1 MRLEFAVVLAGC
13 ASTGGTVGTH
23 VSLRD
28 ACTGA
33 TYWNGR
39 ACAPAGDAPKQLEV
53 GAQAIAAQ
61 DPDAI
66 KAAVDAAEKAGP
78 LDYKSN
84 VELWEERGIGLAYG
98 DDDQGAKSS
107 FDMMLALDPKH
118 VLSYRLSPKATLVFE
133 EVRKAAA
140 PAPALDVT
148 WTRGQ
153 KVGDPVPIDIEVIA
167 DPKRFLDRATL
178 FVRSR
183 GEARWHAT
191 DLALAKDKTIVL
203 PAITATAP
211 VSLELY
217 LRAYDAHDNEVLTWA
232 DPQHP
237 RELALRYEA
246 PTPWYRKWWVWA
258 IGGSAVAVATG
269 ITVYEVTL
277 SPPETVG
284 GTATAT
290 RYSAT
295 GVLVRPRLKGWR

>member
-1 MRLEFAVVLAGC
+1 MKLALAIALAGC
-13 ASTGGTVGTH
+13 ASGAGSRGTH

-33 TYWNGR
+33 TYWNGH
-39 ACAPAGDAPKQLEV
+39 ACAPAGEAPKHLEA

-98 DDDQGAKSS
+98 DDDPGAKTA

-140 PAPALDVT
+140 PAPAVDVT
-148 WTRGQ
+148 WACGQ

-178 FVRSR
+178 FVRSH
-183 GEARWHAT
+183 GESRWHAT

-203 PAITATAP
+203 PPVSATAP

-237 RELALRYEA
+237 RELALRYEP

-258 IGGSAVAVATG
+258 LGGSAVALATG
-269 ITVYEVTL
+269 VTVYAITQ

-284 GTATAT
+284 G
-290 RYSAT
+290 SAM
-295 GVLVRPRLKGWR
+295 VK

>member
-1 MRLEFAVVLAGC
+1 MKLVIAVVLAGC
-13 ASTGGTVGTH
+13 ASSSGPRGTH
-23 VSLRD
+23 VSLRA

-33 TYWNGR
+33 TYWNGH

-53 GAQAIAAQ
+53 GAAAIAAQ

-78 LDYKSN
+78 LDYDSN
-84 VELWEERGIGLAYG
+84 IKLWEERGIGLAYG
-98 DDDQGAKSS
+98 DDDPGAKTA

-133 EVRKAAA
+133 EVRKAAP

-148 WTRGQ
+148 WARGQ
-153 KVGDPVPIDIEVIA
+153 KVGDPVPIDVEVIA

-178 FVRSR
+178 FVRSH
-183 GEARWHAT
+183 GENQWHAT
-191 DLALAKDKTIVL
+191 DLALAKDKTIIL
-203 PAITATAP
+203 PPITATAP

-258 IGGSAVAVATG
+258 IGGSAVALATG
-269 ITVYEVTL
+269 ITVYELTQ
-277 SPPETVG
+277 SPPETIG
-284 GTATAT
+284 G
-290 RYSAT
+290 SAMA
-295 GVLVRPRLKGWR
+295 K

>member
-1 MRLEFAVVLAGC
+1 MKLAIAVVLAGC
-13 ASTGGTVGTH
+13 ASSSGPHGTH

-33 TYWNGR
+33 TYWNGH

-78 LDYKSN
+78 LDYDSN
-84 VELWEERGIGLAYG
+84 IKLWEERGIGLAYG
-98 DDDQGAKSS
+98 DDDPGAKTA

-148 WTRGQ
+148 WARGQ

-178 FVRSR
+178 FVRAH
-183 GEARWHAT
+183 GETQWHAT

-203 PAITATAP
+203 PPISAAAP

-258 IGGSAVAVATG
+258 ISGSAVALATG
-269 ITVYEVTL
+269 VTVYEL
-277 SPPETVG
+277 AQSPPETVG
-284 GTATAT
+284 G
-290 RYSAT
+290 SAM
-295 GVLVRPRLKGWR
+295 VVK

>member
-1 MRLEFAVVLAGC
+1 MKLALAIALAGC
-13 ASTGGTVGTH
+13 ASGSGSRGTH

-33 TYWNGR
+33 TYWNGH
-39 ACAPAGDAPKQLEV
+39 ACAPAGDAPKHLEAGV
-53 GAQAIAAQ
+53 QAIAAQ

-84 VELWEERGIGLAYG
+84 VALWEERGIGLAYG
-98 DDDQGAKSS
+98 DDDPGAKSA

-148 WTRGQ
+148 WARGQ

-191 DLALAKDKTIVL
+191 DLALAKDPNGADPALPGTRGQTIIL
-203 PAITATAP
+203 PAISATAP

-258 IGGSAVAVATG
+258 IGGSAVALATG
-269 ITVYEVTL
+269 VTVYELTL

-284 GTATAT
+284 GPVTTH
-290 RYSAT
+290 
-295 GVLVRPRLKGWR
+295 

>member
-1 MRLEFAVVLAGC
+1 MKLVIAVVLAGC
-13 ASTGGTVGTH
+13 ASSSGPRGTH
-23 VSLRD
+23 VSLRA

-33 TYWNGR
+33 TYWNGH
-39 ACAPAGDAPKQLEV
+39 ACAPAGDAPKHLEV
-53 GAQAIAAQ
+53 GAAAIAAQ

-78 LDYKSN
+78 LDYDSN
-84 VELWEERGIGLAYG
+84 IKLWEERGIGLAYG
-98 DDDQGAKSS
+98 DDDPGAKAS

-148 WTRGQ
+148 WARGQ
-153 KVGDPVPIDIEVIA
+153 KVGDPVPIDVEVIA

-178 FVRSR
+178 FVRSH
-183 GEARWHAT
+183 GEVQWHAT
-191 DLALAKDKTIVL
+191 DLALAKDKTIIL
-203 PAITATAP
+203 PPIAATAP

-258 IGGSAVAVATG
+258 IGGSAVALATG
-269 ITVYEVTL
+269 ITVYELTQ
-277 SPPETVG
+277 SPPETIG
-284 GTATAT
+284 G
-290 RYSAT
+290 SAMA
-295 GVLVRPRLKGWR
+295 K